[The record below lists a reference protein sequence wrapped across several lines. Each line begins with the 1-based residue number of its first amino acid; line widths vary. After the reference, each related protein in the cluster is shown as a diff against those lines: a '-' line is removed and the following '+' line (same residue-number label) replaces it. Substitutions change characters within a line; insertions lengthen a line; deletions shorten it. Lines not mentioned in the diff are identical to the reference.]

1 MRKVPR
7 QRSYENGKD
16 YKSFDSGSRLQISN
30 RLRRLS
36 EDGKCSALNW
46 AGVAFSSRRVS
57 ASGLCEWYIKFELI
71 VNDVSWAIFQRK
83 WLLLLGNAVAEYA
96 WYSFDGNKI
105 WTWMN
110 MNRICSKSPRQR
122 SYENGKDY
130 KSFDSGSRL
139 QISNRLRRLFAGR
152 EMQRIKLSRG
162 CVRDAAKSA
171 HPLWRSVL
179 VASSPTRRGTPWF
192 SEPMS
197 PNY

>member
-1 MRKVPR
+1 M
-7 QRSYENGKD
+7 
-16 YKSFDSGSRLQISN
+16 LI
-30 RLRRLS
+30 
-36 EDGKCSALNW
+36 
-46 AGVAFSSRRVS
+46 FSSRRVS

-139 QISNRLRRLFAGR
+139 QISNRLRRLSEDGKCSALNWAGVAFSSR
-152 EMQRIKLSRG
+152 RVSASGLCEWYIKFELIVNDVSWAIFQWKWLLLFGNTVAEYAWYSFDGNKIWTWMNMNRICS
-162 CVRDAAKSA
+162 KSPSGDSA
-171 HPLWRSVL
+171 R
-179 VASSPTRRGTPWF
+179 TG
-192 SEPMS
+192 
-197 PNY
+197 